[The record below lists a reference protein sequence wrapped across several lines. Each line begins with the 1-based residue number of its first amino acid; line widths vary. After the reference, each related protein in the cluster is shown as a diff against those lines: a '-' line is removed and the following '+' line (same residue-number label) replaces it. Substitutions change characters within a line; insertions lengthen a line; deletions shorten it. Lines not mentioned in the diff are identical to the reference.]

1 MVGRGQFP
9 DKLLKH
15 LDQQGKIILLN
26 FYKGVPVETRACLKS
41 IMENQAVLAVEP
53 PNSVCLNWEDQTWLI
68 LEETGVI
75 WRAVVESFDLL
86 AERVV
91 LGKFETD
98 NTFPDHRS
106 VIRVEPRFNI
116 EVAIENANHRLIEY
130 LSDISTKGIGVRIPA
145 LKSAQ
150 VFRDGEPVIISIQLP
165 QGKIVLP
172 GVIRNITRSEDSYRL
187 GVGFNA
193 GQDLPPAIT
202 SYIAHRKDEVLQTLK
217 VRHELEVER
226 QGLTEKRASSAF

>member
-1 MVGRGQFP
+1 VGRGQFP
-9 DKLLKH
+9 DKLSQH

-26 FYKGVPVETRACLKS
+26 RYKGVPVESRAWLKS
-41 IMENQAVLAVEP
+41 ISENQAVLDVEP
-53 PNSVCLNWEDQTWLI
+53 PYSVCLSWEDKTWLV
-68 LEETGVI
+68 LEDTGII

-86 AERVV
+86 AGWVV

-106 VIRVEPRFNI
+106 AIRVEPRFNI

-150 VFRDGEPVIISIQLP
+150 VFQDSEPVLVSIHLP
-165 QGKIVLP
+165 QGKTVVP
-172 GVIRNITRSEDSYRL
+172 GVIRNITRREDSYRL

-193 GQDLPPAIT
+193 EQDLPPAII
-202 SYIAHRKDEVLQTLK
+202 SYIAHRKDEILQTLK
-217 VRHELEVER
+217 VRYELEVGR
-226 QGLTEKRASSAF
+226 LGLTEKRASSAL

>member
-9 DKLLKH
+9 DKLSQH

-26 FYKGVPVETRACLKS
+26 FYKGVPVESRAWLKS
-41 IMENQAVLAVEP
+41 ITENQVVLDVEP
-53 PNSVCLNWEDQTWLI
+53 PNSVCLSWEDKTWLV

-75 WRAVVESFDLL
+75 WRAEVESFDLL
-86 AERVV
+86 AGRVA

-98 NTFPDHRS
+98 NTFPDSRS
-106 VIRVEPRFNI
+106 VIRVEPRSNI
-116 EVAIENANHRLIEY
+116 EVAIESANHRLIEY
-130 LSDISTKGIGVRIPA
+130 LSDISTKGIGIRIPA
-145 LKSAQ
+145 LKPGQ
-150 VFRDGEPVIISIQLP
+150 VFQDGEPVIISIHLS
-165 QGKIVLP
+165 QGKTVLP

-193 GQDLPPAIT
+193 GEDLPPAIT

-217 VRHELEVER
+217 VRHELEVKR